1 MSSFSTPFGW
11 STSRM
16 TLFHHC
22 NKKYF
27 FQYYTNYLKDV
38 SADIRLDTLLLKN
51 LTSFKMRLGEK
62 THHIIAD
69 YLRLLQS
76 SSTSVTSSV
85 ARSIGEN
92 NSTNSYIS
100 PPVSSKWQDDI
111 SEKIIQLKNS
121 MRSTMEQ
128 QFHLAKSRQYKRYD
142 KDQKFGFKE
151 FCYGDDIS
159 DQLQEGIEKVLWNL
173 DAFIASPL
181 HTTVQ
186 DYFHKWYKAYIESN
200 ESDFEQMKLVLDHHP
215 VLQDVTIWAGPD
227 FGITGTDNTYYIYD
241 RKSGTEKEIP
251 QESITDQLKVYAY
264 KLLCNTGKSLENATI
279 YAYEVYLPSMYMIGW
294 KVSQSDIDH
303 IKTKIVDDV
312 DELQSLVVDGN
323 IKNNIPQHVD
333 HFRRTSDS
341 SKCSMCSMRR
351 ACAALKKIDGD
362 HTPNPILDPLAGQMD
377 SGRLF

>member
-1 MSSFSTPFGW
+1 MQNGGNFW
-11 STSRM
+11 RSTSRM

-62 THHIIAD
+62 THHLIAD
-69 YLRLLQS
+69 YLRVLYKQNQGPA
-76 SSTSVTSSV
+76 TTQ
-85 ARSIGEN
+85 EETN
-92 NSTNSYIS
+92 N
-100 PPVSSKWQDDI
+100 
-111 SEKIIQLKNS
+111 LKNS

-128 QFHLAKSRQYKRYD
+128 QFHLAQSRQYKRYD

-159 DQLQEGIEKVLWNL
+159 EQLQEGIERVLWNL
-173 DAFIASPL
+173 DTFIASPL

-186 DYFHKWYKAYIESN
+186 EYFHKGYKAYIESN

-251 QESITDQLKVYAY
+251 QDSITDQLKVYAY
-264 KLLCNTGKSLENATI
+264 KLLCNTGKTLDNTTI
-279 YAYEVYLPSMYMIGW
+279 YAYEVYLPSMYMIGG
-294 KVSQSDIDH
+294 KVSQTDINH
-303 IKTKIVDDV
+303 IKDKIVDDV
-312 DELQSLVVDGN
+312 HELQALVINGN
-323 IKNNIPQHVD
+323 IKNNLPQNVD
-333 HFRRTSDS
+333 IFQRTTDS
-341 SKCSMCSMRR
+341 HKCASCSMRR
-351 ACAALKKIDGD
+351 ACAALKKVDGD

>member
-1 MSSFSTPFGW
+1 MPSFSTPFGW

-69 YLRLLQS
+69 YLRLLKLS
-76 SSTSVTSSV
+76 SGAEHPVISTEAQRSGEISHIWDLSTSS
-85 ARSIGEN
+85 R
-92 NSTNSYIS
+92 
-100 PPVSSKWQDDI
+100 WQDFL
-111 SEKIIQLKNS
+111 SQVQQLQLS

-128 QFHLAKSRQYKRYD
+128 QFHLAQARQYKRYD

-159 DQLQEGIEKVLWNL
+159 EQLQEGIERVLWNL

-181 HTTVQ
+181 HTTIQ
-186 DYFHKWYKAYIESN
+186 EYFQQWYKAYIESN

-215 VLQDVTIWAGPD
+215 ILQDVTIWAGPD

-251 QESITDQLKVYAY
+251 QENITDQLKVYAY

-279 YAYEVYLPSMYMIGW
+279 YAYEVYLPSMYMIGG

-303 IKTKIVDDV
+303 IKTKIVGDV
-312 DELQSLVVDGN
+312 HELQSLVVDGN

-377 SGRLF
+377 SWRLF

>member
-1 MSSFSTPFGW
+1 
-11 STSRM
+11 M

-62 THHIIAD
+62 THHLIAD
-69 YLRLLQS
+69 YLRILLSFCHSGLDPESRDPESSSGWQLLQ
-76 SSTSVTSSV
+76 
-85 ARSIGEN
+85 N
-92 NSTNSYIS
+92 
-100 PPVSSKWQDDI
+100 
-111 SEKIIQLKNS
+111 IQALKNS
-121 MRSTMEQ
+121 MHSTMEQ
-128 QFHLAKSRQYKRYD
+128 QFHLAQARQYKRYD

-159 DQLQEGIEKVLWNL
+159 EQLQDGIERVLWNL
-173 DAFIASPL
+173 DAFIVSPL
-181 HTTVQ
+181 HTTIQ
-186 DYFHKWYKAYIESN
+186 EYFQQWYKAYIESN

-215 VLQDVTIWAGPD
+215 ILQDVTIWAGPD

-241 RKSGTEKEIP
+241 RKSGTEKEIA
-251 QESITDQLKVYAY
+251 QDSITDQLKVYAY
-264 KLLCNTGKSLENATI
+264 KLLCNTGKSLKNTTI
-279 YAYEVYLPSMYMIGW
+279 YAYEVYLPSMYMVGW

-303 IKTKIVDDV
+303 IKGKIVDDV
-312 DELQSLVVDGN
+312 HELQSLVVDRN

-333 HFRRTSDS
+333 TFRRTTDT
-341 SKCSMCSMRR
+341 SKCNMCSMRR

-362 HTPNPILDPLAGQMD
+362 HTLNPILDPLAGQMD